1 MTRKY
6 FAYPY
11 IIWMVLFIVVPL
23 LLIVYYA
30 FTAEAAGTIS
40 FSLQNISAFFSQ
52 SNLTVFGK
60 SIWLAFLCTVICLM
74 LGYPVAYILASQRRS
89 SKTLMVWFV
98 LPMWMNF
105 LLRTYAWLIILD
117 TNGIINKFINLLGFE
132 SVQLLYNNGAVL
144 LGMIYNFLPF
154 MILPIYTALTKIPR
168 NLYEAAEDL
177 GASSSI
183 KFFKITVPLSFPGIV
198 SGITMVFIP
207 SITTFSI
214 SRLLGGSQTM
224 LFGDLIENQFMFM
237 QDWHAGSAIS
247 FVMMIMMLIS
257 LYILSR
263 YEKAGESA
271 GGLW

>member
-11 IIWMVLFIVVPL
+11 LAWMVLFIIVPL
-23 LLIVYYA
+23 LLVAYYA
-30 FTAEAAGTIS
+30 FTVEVNGTAV
-40 FSLQNISAFFSQ
+40 FSLVNISGFFS
-52 SNLTVFGK
+52 STTLNVFIK
-60 SIWLAFLCTVICLM
+60 SIWLAILCTVICLV
-74 LGYPVAYILASQRRS
+74 LAYPLAYILASNKRS

-98 LPMWMNF
+98 LPMWINF

-117 TNGIINKFINLLGFE
+117 PNGVINQFLKLIGLPPA
-132 SVQLLYNNGAVL
+132 QLLYNNGAVL
-144 LGMIYNFLPF
+144 LGMVYNFLPF

-177 GASSSI
+177 GANNTN
-183 KFFKITVPLSFPGIV
+183 KFFKITVPLSMPGII

-214 SRLLGGSQTM
+214 STLLGGSQTM
-224 LFGDLIENQFMFM
+224 LFGDLIQNQFMFT

-247 FVMMIMMLIS
+247 FAMMIMMLIS

>member
-6 FAYPY
+6 FAFPY
-11 IIWMVLFIVVPL
+11 LAWMVLFIVVPL
-23 LLIVYYA
+23 LLVVYYA
-30 FTAEAAGTIS
+30 FSAESNGVVY
-40 FSLQNISAFFSQ
+40 FSLQNVSNFFSPITL
-52 SNLTVFGK
+52 NVFLK
-60 SIWLAFLCTVICLM
+60 SIWLALLCTAICL
-74 LGYPVAYILASQRRS
+74 LLAYPVAYILASSERN
-89 SKTLMVWFV
+89 KATLMVWFV

-117 TNGIINKFINLLGFE
+117 TNGVINQFINLLGFP
-132 SVQLLYNNGAVL
+132 SAQLLYNNGAVL

-154 MILPIYTALTKIPR
+154 MILPIYTALTKIPK

-177 GASSSI
+177 GANSTA
-183 KFFKITVPLSFPGIV
+183 KFLKITIPLSMPGVI
-198 SGITMVFIP
+198 SGIMMVFIP

-214 SRLLGGSQTM
+214 SRLLGGAQTM

-247 FVMMIMMLIS
+247 FVMMILMLLS

>member
-11 IIWMVLFIVVPL
+11 LAWMVLFIVVPL
-23 LLIVYYA
+23 LLVVYYA

-40 FSLQNISAFFSQ
+40 FSLQNIAGFFSTTTL
-52 SNLTVFGK
+52 NVFAK
-60 SIWLAFLCTVICLM
+60 SIWLAVLCTVICL
-74 LGYPVAYILASQRRS
+74 LLAYPVAYILAS
-89 SKTLMVWFV
+89 SKINSRTLMVWFV

-117 TNGIINKFINLLGFE
+117 SNGIINQVINLFGLP
-132 SVQLLYNNGAVL
+132 SAQLLYTNEAVL

-177 GASSSI
+177 GANSTT
-183 KFFKITVPLSFPGIV
+183 KFFKITVPLSMPGII
-198 SGITMVFIP
+198 SGFTMVFIP

-214 SRLLGGSQTM
+214 SRLLGGAQTM

-247 FVMMIMMLIS
+247 FVMMILMLIS
-257 LYILSR
+257 LYIMTR
-263 YEKAGESA
+263 YEKAGESS